1 MAGAERK
8 AAKASLARMFDES
21 QSRDRESKKFLLQFY
36 NKFFKVLP

>member
-8 AAKASLARMFDES
+8 VAKANLARMFDEL